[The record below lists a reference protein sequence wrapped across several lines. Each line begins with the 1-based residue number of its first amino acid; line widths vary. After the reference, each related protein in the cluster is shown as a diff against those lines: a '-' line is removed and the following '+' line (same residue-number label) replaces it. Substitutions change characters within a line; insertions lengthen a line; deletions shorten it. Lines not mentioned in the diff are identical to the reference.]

1 MSKPDS
7 QAAESNRSR
16 KVVEVVSGRL
26 LDLLNHVRRP
36 PPKAEAEADGPTLFW
51 GLRHLPFSDA
61 TQRFLVVGSPGSGK
75 TTVLELLMR
84 SVLGYVVTPGFDQ
97 RALIYDPKRDTLP
110 LLAGMGLS
118 VETADGRPP
127 EVRTLNPFDAR
138 GFAWDLA
145 KDVDCPA
152 AALQVATILIP
163 EEVGSTQPF
172 FSDAARHMLYA
183 VMLSF
188 LANDVKNWTLRHLIM
203 VLKNETRLRSVLANS
218 WHTEDLAAAY
228 FGEEK
233 LKADIISTID
243 TKVMSLEIVAAL
255 WENSRKQG
263 RTVSLADWARRDGR
277 CAFAADAILDLPAFV
292 DRLTKSADSDPVS
305 KHLNAQL
312 SDSTRKSLAYSG
324 DKPPDTLPRLLAND
338 LDRILKKTRLY
349 DPDRFKQIQLSAVT
363 RRLLAQEPVGA
374 DLVRLNRLLLEDA
387 YPQVLSRDHGNFILV
402 LGSHPSNRA
411 ALEAINKAIFR
422 RITDLLLTQQEEHNH
437 GVTGRKTWLFLDE
450 VRHAGKLDGLSS
462 LLNQGRS
469 KGVCCVLGFQ
479 DIEGMRHVYKD
490 QVAHEIVGQCDNKT
504 VLRTESYPTAKW
516 AEEHFGQALI
526 REYTVSESESRSPQ
540 GTSRTWGIGEHVQ
553 LRSAVLASE
562 FMTLPRTGQDRGL
575 LACNDLP
582 LAGAYWAGAD
592 WPTIMAMRSRPLA
605 GRSYARFAAGE
616 LENPAALVA
625 RLLDKDDPVSG
636 YLMTQFSD
644 SAKRQFLASSG
655 GTLDGQRIGDLL
667 VAELNK
673 VLADDSFYDRERF
686 DQVKLRPTTLSLLQQ
701 PGEGERL
708 LLCNRLLLE
717 DAFPKELRKEVLGE
731 DPQSTSV
738 QFLHRWTDGDQLV
751 VCPPKPD
758 SNSAKAGTDQPAAPE
773 EKKPKAKL
781 PQKDRS
787 AEAPKQTPPGI
798 AEPPNDST
806 LPTDKDDTDGG
817 MRKAHNRRFGPSHGR

>member
-7 QAAESNRSR
+7 QAAEPNRSR
-16 KVVEVVSGRL
+16 KVVEAVAGRL

-36 PPKAEAEADGPTLFW
+36 PPRAEAEADGPALFW

-84 SVLGYVVTPGFDQ
+84 SVLGYVVTPGFKH

-110 LLAGMGLS
+110 LLAGMGLP

-127 EVRTLNPFDAR
+127 EVRTLNPFDKR

-172 FSDAARHMLYA
+172 FSDAARHLLYA

-188 LANDVKNWTLRHLIM
+188 LANGVKNWTLRHLIM
-203 VLKNETRLRSVLANS
+203 VLKNETRLRAVLANS

-243 TKVMSLEIVAAL
+243 TKIMALEIVAAL

-292 DRLTKSADSDPVS
+292 DRLTKSVDSDPVS
-305 KHLNAQL
+305 KHLKAQL
-312 SDSTRKSLAYSG
+312 SDSTRESLAYSG
-324 DKPPDTLPRLLAND
+324 EKPPDTLPRLLAND
-338 LDRILKKTRLY
+338 MDRILKQTRLY

-422 RITDLLLTQQEEHNH
+422 RILQPTPR
-437 GVTGRKTWLFLDE
+437 GPGRPAHRAS
-450 VRHAGKLDGLSS
+450 VR
-462 LLNQGRS
+462 
-469 KGVCCVLGFQ
+469 
-479 DIEGMRHVYKD
+479 
-490 QVAHEIVGQCDNKT
+490 
-504 VLRTESYPTAKW
+504 
-516 AEEHFGQALI
+516 
-526 REYTVSESESRSPQ
+526 
-540 GTSRTWGIGEHVQ
+540 
-553 LRSAVLASE
+553 
-562 FMTLPRTGQDRGL
+562 
-575 LACNDLP
+575 
-582 LAGAYWAGAD
+582 
-592 WPTIMAMRSRPLA
+592 
-605 GRSYARFAAGE
+605 
-616 LENPAALVA
+616 
-625 RLLDKDDPVSG
+625 RL
-636 YLMTQFSD
+636 
-644 SAKRQFLASSG
+644 
-655 GTLDGQRIGDLL
+655 
-667 VAELNK
+667 
-673 VLADDSFYDRERF
+673 
-686 DQVKLRPTTLSLLQQ
+686 
-701 PGEGERL
+701 
-708 LLCNRLLLE
+708 
-717 DAFPKELRKEVLGE
+717 
-731 DPQSTSV
+731 
-738 QFLHRWTDGDQLV
+738 
-751 VCPPKPD
+751 
-758 SNSAKAGTDQPAAPE
+758 
-773 EKKPKAKL
+773 
-781 PQKDRS
+781 
-787 AEAPKQTPPGI
+787 
-798 AEPPNDST
+798 
-806 LPTDKDDTDGG
+806 
-817 MRKAHNRRFGPSHGR
+817 